1 LLHGQQGKLPMPFRK
16 GYEGVYDQ
24 TTLERL
30 QDILEF
36 VWLAIT
42 DAVAPS
48 ISREDVARLVLDAH
62 KVGMTPDRIKKHVLD
77 RILQITEA

>member
-1 LLHGQQGKLPMPFRK
+1 MRFRK
-16 GYEGVYDQ
+16 GYEGIYDQ

-36 VWLAIT
+36 VWLAVN

-48 ISREDVARLVLDAH
+48 ISREDVASLVLEAH
-62 KVGMTPDRIKKHVLD
+62 KAGMTPDQIKKHALD
-77 RILQITEA
+77 RILLAGRAGVSIEAQSLK